1 MAVLQIVLASLA
13 VFVGQVVGVTIAE
26 FLIYEHVRKMEGSN
40 DAQTTEQQDQ
50 TS

>member
-1 MAVLQIVLASLA
+1 MAVFYVILASLA

-40 DAQTTEQQDQ
+40 DTETTE
-50 TS
+50 